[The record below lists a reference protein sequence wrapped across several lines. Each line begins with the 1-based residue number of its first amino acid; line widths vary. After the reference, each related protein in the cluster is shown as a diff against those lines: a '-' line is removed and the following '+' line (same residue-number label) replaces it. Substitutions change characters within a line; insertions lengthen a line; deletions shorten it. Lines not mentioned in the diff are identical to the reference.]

1 MSKRAWPLR
10 LAVTLLLGF
19 ALISFGASCATKGYV
34 RKETQQT
41 ASTLSTRIDSNEK
54 SIQQNSEQ
62 IKSSKDQIGELVS
75 LNKQNTQRLET
86 LNGDVQKVDSK
97 AGQARSV
104 ADQAQQTANQAN
116 QQVTSL
122 DTQFVSR
129 HQYTVAAEKF
139 VYFRL
144 GSAEMDKSYD
154 QELTDVAGMLKSNP
168 DAIVAIEGRT
178 DSTGDAAYNLQ
189 LGERRMDV
197 VIRFLVVGQGVPIQK
212 VYKMSFGEANPIADN
227 ANRDGRAKNRCAVVR
242 VLTPP
247 AGKN

>member
-19 ALISFGASCATKGYV
+19 ALVAFAASCATKGYV

-41 ASTLSTRIDSNEK
+41 AATLSTRIDSNEK
-54 SIQQNSEQ
+54 AIQQNSEQ
-62 IKSSKDQIGELVS
+62 IKSNTNQIGELVS
-75 LNKQNTQRLET
+75 LNKQSTQRLES
-86 LNGDVQKVDSK
+86 LNGEIQKVDGK
-97 AGQARSV
+97 TGQARS
-104 ADQAQQTANQAN
+104 AAEQAQQTANQAN

-122 DTQFVSR
+122 DTQFVNR

-139 VYFRL
+139 VYFKL

-154 QELTDVAGMLKSNP
+154 QELTDVAAMIKSNP
-168 DAIVAIEGRT
+168 DAIVAVEGRT
-178 DSTGDAAYNLQ
+178 DNTGDAGYNIQ
-189 LGERRMDV
+189 LGEHRMDV
-197 VIRFLVVGQGVPIQK
+197 VVRYLVVGQGVPIQK
-212 VYKMSFGEANPIADN
+212 VYKMSFGEANPISDN

-247 AGKN
+247 AEKN